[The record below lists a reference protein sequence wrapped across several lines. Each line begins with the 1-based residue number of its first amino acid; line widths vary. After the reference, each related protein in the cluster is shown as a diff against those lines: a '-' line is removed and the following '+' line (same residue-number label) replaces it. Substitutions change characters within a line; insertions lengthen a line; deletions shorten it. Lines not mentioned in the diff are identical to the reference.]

1 MREIMETVTERL
13 GLPAELS
20 DGVPRLTLSGSQQV
34 RIENHRCLLSFSADT
49 LEVRCGKE
57 LLRVRGEG
65 LRIVSMERSEL
76 LVDGKILT
84 VEVENG

>member
-1 MREIMETVTERL
+1 METVTERL

-34 RIENHRCLLSFSADT
+34 RIENHRCLISFSADM
-49 LEVRCGKE
+49 LEVRCGKG